1 MAELL
6 HPPTIPDLRSGD
18 WIDLEQLGDDP
29 LLTYIKYDAIAIN
42 DVLWPN
48 WRGCSAQGEV
58 ADFASSRVNV
68 TIEDGYTPEFGMP
81 VLVPN
86 DVLKNLDQGW
96 AFYSYSVG
104 LASDPNTRG
113 PESQRIFCYVGERP
127 VKGAQLAVP
136 QIKESHG
143 LALDPDSVGSAG
155 ATAVVPP
162 YQAMRAGDKVTFTWQ
177 GYYQGDP
184 EPPYRE
190 TTELQAEHLG
200 QPLKF
205 IVPLGEV
212 IIIPDG
218 YAEISYS
225 IEYANGLGRSS
236 DSPVQTIQIVQPDTP
251 VPALLPVITIKDY
264 TGGPITP
271 GDEGLTLQIIPV
283 YGGIQDGDV
292 VLMYWKGNRDADSVI
307 KSLRVDLST
316 LDSGILEFYLEP
328 QWVSANSGSQVTV
341 SYQYARVDTA
351 ESGEPLLLDISVPLD
366 LPPPIVENVTA
377 EGENRGWLAA
387 DTSGAYVNVPEEATI
402 APGDQVEMHWE
413 GHPNGG
419 RYVTT
424 TPVGESG
431 KRFFIPGTAIA
442 ANMSTEENKRFE
454 VFYRV
459 TPPGKSCQPSGP
471 YKLRIEPLASTRYPD
486 TQCTQAQGKL
496 TLSLTS
502 VPPEGA
508 DLVIGKPPFPAW
520 PFMAVD
526 QKLTIEASGVTA
538 GGGTTHIT
546 VRNAVPV
553 TAGEFANNL
562 IKEKLSRA
570 FLQSLQLNEKFT
582 LKAKVSFDGGETYVP
597 FNDTNLTL
605 TR

>member
-6 HPPTIPDLRSGD
+6 QPPTIPDLRSGD

-58 ADFASSRVNV
+58 ADFANSRVDV
-68 TIEDGYTPEFGMP
+68 TTEDGYTPELGMP

-86 DVLKNLDQGW
+86 DVLKHLDQGW

-104 LASDPNTRG
+104 LASDR
-113 PESQRIFCYVGERP
+113 PESRRIFCYVGERP

-143 LALDPDSVGSAG
+143 LALDPDLIGSAG

-162 YQAMRAGDKVTFTWQ
+162 YQAMTVGDKVTFTWQ
-177 GYYQGDP
+177 GYYEGVP
-184 EPPYRE
+184 ENPYKE
-190 TTELQAEHLG
+190 SKELAAEHLG
-200 QPLKF
+200 RPLIF
-205 IVPLGEV
+205 NVPLSEV
-212 IIIPDG
+212 IGIPDQ

-225 IEYANGLGRSS
+225 IEYANGLGRPS
-236 DSPVQTIQIVQPDTP
+236 DSPMQTIQIVPP
-251 VPALLPVITIKDY
+251 GSALLPVITIKDY
-264 TGGPITP
+264 AGGPITP

-283 YGGIQDGDV
+283 YGAIQDGDV
-292 VLMYWKGNRDADSVI
+292 VLMYWKGNRDANSVI

-341 SYQYARVDTA
+341 SYQYARVDAA

-366 LPPPIVENVTA
+366 LPPPIVENATA
-377 EGENRGWLAA
+377 EGEHRGWLAA
-387 DTSGAYVNVPEEATI
+387 DPNGAYVNVPEGATI
-402 APGDQVEMHWE
+402 GPGAQVEMHWD

-419 RYVTT
+419 RYVATD
-424 TPVGESG
+424 PVGGSG

-459 TPPGKSCQPSGP
+459 TPPGQPSGSFN
-471 YKLRIEPLASTRYPD
+471 LRIEPLASTRYPD
-486 TQCTQAQGKL
+486 IQCTQAQGTL

-502 VPPEGA
+502 VPLEGA
-508 DLVIGKPPFPAW
+508 DLVIGKPPSMAW
-520 PFMAVD
+520 PFMAID
-526 QKLTIEASGVTA
+526 QKLTIEASGVKA
-538 GGGTTHIT
+538 GGGSTRII

-553 TAGEFANNL
+553 TAEEFGKKV
-562 IKEKLSRA
+562 IKEKLNRA
-570 FLQSLQLNEKFT
+570 FLQSLKLNEKFT
-582 LKAKVSFDGGETYVP
+582 LKAKVSFDGGETQVP
-597 FNDTNLTL
+597 FNDTNLNL